1 APRHAQALEGLR
13 ARYLM
18 DEMAVDIKQARAVA
32 LRFDQVVVPDFI
44 VERSLR
50 AHCFAFRFPAQLL
63 GMSRPDCKTFDGGTS
78 PGIPLGEVREKL
90 NVAEPVS
97 FCKIDIVCGYE
108 RRAVLDGGRVIHRVE
123 EMMFKLDGQLSRL

>member
-1 APRHAQALEGLR
+1 
-13 ARYLM
+13 
-18 DEMAVDIKQARAVA
+18 
-32 LRFDQVVVPDFI
+32 
-44 VERSLR
+44 
-50 AHCFAFRFPAQLL
+50 
-63 GMSRPDCKTFDGGTS
+63 MSRPDCKTFDGGTS

-123 EMMFKLDGQLSRL
+123 EMMFKLDGQLSRLFVQLSIIAVLLRDGKKKLVRSFNSLGLFASHGRQHLGFPMRRLQSYRLTFF